1 MAWRFIRWYTS
12 APVERLLIDNGNVD
26 FPRTSVIK
34 DPSVQQ
40 AHPVLKTVQDL
51 VDKNAFQGWIR
62 APVPEFVALAD
73 NLGTTMQDM
82 LTGGLT
88 PKQACDKCQED
99 MVATLKKSGKLK

>member
-1 MAWRFIRWYTS
+1 MA
-12 APVERLLIDNGNVD
+12 EN
-26 FPRTSVIK
+26 
-34 DPSVQQ
+34 
-40 AHPVLKTVQDL
+40 
-51 VDKNAFQGWIR
+51 
-62 APVPEFVALAD
+62 PEFVALAD